1 MKATHS
7 KNPLSKILDSEFYR
21 HVIVLFSGSAL
32 AQAIPFLM
40 LPILQKW
47 FYSPAQFGVF
57 SLFVSVTS
65 ILNSFVSLKYE
76 FAIVGSKHKTEALN
90 NTIATLG
97 IATGFSILLLATAA
111 LTTTDLL
118 QSYNLSALYKFRY
131 WIVLSVFGFTA
142 HRILTYYFN
151 FEKKYGIISLSK
163 VLQTGSAEGG
173 KAAMGFF
180 QQLSGGLI
188 YGRTLG
194 QWISFLQLSVLF
206 IRRNRL
212 ILLNTLSI
220 QGMKKRIIKE
230 KDFALFSTPGALLGA
245 LSNNFHII
253 LLASYFNDEIV
264 GLVGTAFIYVAVP
277 MSLISTSVSQ
287 VFFKKI
293 HEIKS
298 RKELFR
304 VYKSGVTKLTGA
316 GLIIA
321 FFIQFIP
328 ESLVE
333 LILDSTW
340 VSSLLYLKII
350 IWYLSISFVSTS
362 LSFIYIR
369 LKKQKQMLF
378 FDVIHLLLVYF
389 GIVMGFKITGS
400 PEGTLWF
407 FTAAQAFYYLLAIFA
422 AFYFIKKS
430 KLLS

>member
-1 MKATHS
+1 
-7 KNPLSKILDSEFYR
+7 
-21 HVIVLFSGSAL
+21 
-32 AQAIPFLM
+32 
-40 LPILQKW
+40 
-47 FYSPAQFGVF
+47 
-57 SLFVSVTS
+57 
-65 ILNSFVSLKYE
+65 
-76 FAIVGSKHKTEALN
+76 
-90 NTIATLG
+90 
-97 IATGFSILLLATAA
+97 
-111 LTTTDLL
+111 
-118 QSYNLSALYKFRY
+118 
-131 WIVLSVFGFTA
+131 
-142 HRILTYYFN
+142 
-151 FEKKYGIISLSK
+151 
-163 VLQTGSAEGG
+163 
-173 KAAMGFF
+173 
-180 QQLSGGLI
+180 
-188 YGRTLG
+188 
-194 QWISFLQLSVLF
+194 
-206 IRRNRL
+206 
-212 ILLNTLSI
+212 
-220 QGMKKRIIKE
+220 MKKRIIKE